1 MLLAALGSVPGV
13 CAASCGDGA
22 GAVKGAE
29 AAEAANVADGDVGL
43 KDVWL
48 AYDAFNDVY
57 LDTGKYIYKS
67 DSSVPAAVDRFNGAA
82 AIWCQPIYWDMAM
95 NAAALA
101 ERCGERRRAR
111 EYRELC
117 RRIFEGERAH
127 YAGFDFEDNN
137 ENTGWFIYDDIM
149 WWTISLARAYAAF
162 GEEEYLRLS
171 ERSFSRVWY
180 GSERVGDTGSYDA
193 VSGGM
198 FWRWYPIAD
207 PEPNRSDDGK
217 MACINFPTVVAAM
230 TLAECVPEGRAAEQ
244 GGRPAT
250 HTRERY
256 LEMGREIYG
265 WGVENLFDAATGR
278 VADSRHGSGRPDWT
292 THVYNQGSF
301 IGASVLLYR
310 ATGERR
316 YLENACLAA
325 DYVVKEM
332 SHDGILPFEKG
343 IEQGIYTAIFAQYMA
358 MLVYDCGQR
367 QYLPFLRGNIRA
379 GWSNRDGERNICG
392 GEYSLPLSPD
402 RTVDSYSASGIP
414 ALMLLFA
421 AECE

>member
-198 FWRWYPIAD
+198 FWRCFSHCLPAL
-207 PEPNRSDDGK
+207 
-217 MACINFPTVVAAM
+217 FPRCPQIHSLMPA
-230 TLAECVPEGRAAEQ
+230 LKKNY
-244 GGRPAT
+244 RPS
-250 HTRERY
+250 HFQKLVRQ
-256 LEMGREIYG
+256 L
-265 WGVENLFDAATGR
+265 LH
-278 VADSRHGSGRPDWT
+278 SQKLSHGTSLL
-292 THVYNQGSF
+292 N
-301 IGASVLLYR
+301 LLYSC
-310 ATGERR
+310 E
-316 YLENACLAA
+316 
-325 DYVVKEM
+325 
-332 SHDGILPFEKG
+332 
-343 IEQGIYTAIFAQYMA
+343 
-358 MLVYDCGQR
+358 
-367 QYLPFLRGNIRA
+367 
-379 GWSNRDGERNICG
+379 
-392 GEYSLPLSPD
+392 SP
-402 RTVDSYSASGIP
+402 
-414 ALMLLFA
+414 
-421 AECE
+421 